1 MIILK
6 IRDEYYALDKEA
18 LSKLFPKDEP
28 VIVIDDD
35 PEENVIDECTL
46 EDIFNL

>member
-18 LSKLFPKDEP
+18 LSKLFPNDEP

-35 PEENVIDECTL
+35 PEENVIDECVL
-46 EDIFNL
+46 GDIYDI